1 LLEPSYLINVRM
13 DCLFV
18 FNENVIGIIIINPG
32 SRYERLSIEWP
43 FNYAPNLRG
52 VGLIIPGAQEKTG
65 PVRDCTQEWSETV
78 VSLLNRGLGP
88 SPNTRLDTSK
98 PNRGLGTVV
107 SRPIVGSGK
116 DTSRR
121 TSPHPTRGWIR
132 THPGPTRVGRGCV
145 HAQQGVGHSHPPPQL
160 KVRHWEIYNLILGYD
175 FCLGAVTSRPIVGSG
190 ADASRPN
197 RGVGHNYPLLN
208 IELGTEKDIIS
219 SWVMTFVC
227 CLLNGV
233 DLRNHD
239 PLVALQ
245 VCSFLEKWGDLR
257 LKRFLTNLSS
267 VMTLVRVS
275 FMLPLLGPY

>member
-160 KVRHWEIYNLILGYD
+160 KVRHREIYNPILGYDLFGRGHVQTHRGVGRGRVQAQQGGWAQLSTPQLRVGHRERYNLILGYD
-175 FCLGAVTSRPIVGSG
+175 FRVL
-190 ADASRPN
+190 
-197 RGVGHNYPLLN
+197 
-208 IELGTEKDIIS
+208 
-219 SWVMTFVC
+219 
-227 CLLNGV
+227 
-233 DLRNHD
+233 
-239 PLVALQ
+239 
-245 VCSFLEKWGDLR
+245 SFKWGWFEKPWPISNPSSLLIFREMGR
-257 LKRFLTNLSS
+257 LKTKEIFD
-267 VMTLVRVS
+267 
-275 FMLPLLGPY
+275 